1 MATDPAVRPTHK
13 DLKTLRTHLA
23 PELPPQGRYAAHRRQ
38 SAVKALSCLLIAAI
52 GLAACSDAGKPKQSE
67 LGFVAGFLGGVAADE
82 PRAAV
87 VGREVLSAGGNAMD
101 AAVAVFFAMTVTRPS
116 IAGLAS
122 SGQCV
127 LFGEKA
133 KRVEALDFTAPS
145 GVPGAPRGMY
155 ALHAKY
161 GSLRWE
167 QMVKPAEDMARFGFL
182 VSRGFAR
189 DLASAS
195 AILADNPGLARLYAG
210 AGGRMPLEGERA
222 SQPALAATLG
232 VIRRAPGDF
241 YTGAFVQSYVE
252 GARAAGVEVTAE
264 AMRGYV
270 PQFKE
275 TIQVTQDLLV
285 SHFAPTPGGAVA
297 ARMWTALAA
306 EGQYRSA
313 AAPTRTALIAETQG
327 KAVTQSVSGLNEL
340 PLGAAQGGASF
351 VIADRDSNTV
361 ACAFSMGRMFGSAKV
376 AGDTGIVV
384 AAPPTASEA
393 LAIAPMLTVNPRVNK
408 MYFAAAGSGGAP
420 VPAAEVLIG
429 LETMIAGK
437 PLAAALAAPRSH
449 WISAGRVASEP
460 QIPLGYVNAFHCP
473 EGLVSPGAEKPTN
486 VCSVEADKRGFGLA
500 TR

>member
-1 MATDPAVRPTHK
+1 MATVR
-13 DLKTLRTHLA
+13 
-23 PELPPQGRYAAHRRQ
+23 G
-38 SAVKALSCLLIAAI
+38 VSCLLIAAI
-52 GLAACSDAGKPKQSE
+52 GLAACQDASKPKEGE
-67 LGFVAGFLGGVAADE
+67 LGFVPGFLGGVAADE

-122 SGQCV
+122 NGQCV

-133 KRVEALDFTAPS
+133 KRVEALDFAAPP

-161 GSLRWE
+161 GRLRWE

-189 DLASAS
+189 DLATAS
-195 AILADNPGLARLYAG
+195 AILADNPDLARLYAG
-210 AGGRMPLEGERA
+210 PGGRMPLEGERA
-222 SQPALAATLG
+222 SQLALAATLG
-232 VIRRAPGDF
+232 LIRRAPGDF
-241 YTGAFVQSYVE
+241 YNGAFLQSYVAA
-252 GARAAGVEVTAE
+252 ARAVGSDVTVET
-264 AMRGYV
+264 MRGYA

-275 TIQVTQDLLV
+275 TIQVTQDLLI

-306 EGQYRSA
+306 EGQYRGA
-313 AAPTRTALIAETQG
+313 AAQTRPALLADTQA
-327 KAVTQSVSGLNEL
+327 KAVVQAVSGLSEL
-340 PLGAAQGGASF
+340 PLGAAQSGASF
-351 VIADRDSNTV
+351 VIADQDSNTV
-361 ACAFSMGRMFGSAKV
+361 ACAFTMGRMFGSAKV
-376 AGDTGIVV
+376 AGDSGIVLAV
-384 AAPPTASEA
+384 PPMGSDA

-408 MYFAAAGSGGAP
+408 MFFATAGSGGAA
-420 VPAAEVLIG
+420 VPAAEVLVG

-437 PLAAALAAPRSH
+437 PLAAALATPRSH
-449 WISAGRVASEP
+449 WISAGRIASEP
-460 QIPLGYVNAFHCP
+460 QIPLGLLNAFHCP
-473 EGLVSPGAEKPTN
+473 EGLVSPGAEKPTS
-486 VCSVEADKRGFGLA
+486 VCSVESDRRGFGLA